1 MCIDAKEAKKIADN
15 AVLNQNAI
23 VINDIANRVFSAAKE
38 GRYRENFEFS
48 YPLPFRWEII
58 KDYLTEREDIKLVQ
72 ISVMILSVFQLCGTS
87 EGLDNDSK

>member
-23 VINDIANRVFSAAKE
+23 VINDMANKVFAAAKE

-58 KDYLTEREDIKLVQ
+58 KDYLTKKGYQ
-72 ISVMILSVFQLCGTS
+72 ISANITDDTFSFSVMW
-87 EGLDNDSK
+87 DK

>member
-23 VINDIANRVFSAAKE
+23 VINDIDNKVFAAAKE

-48 YPLPFRWEII
+48 YPLRFQWEII
-58 KDYLTEREDIKLVQ
+58 KDYLTKRGYQ
-72 ISVMILSVFQLCGTS
+72 ISVDINDDTFRFSVMW
-87 EGLDNDSK
+87 D

>member
-23 VINDIANRVFSAAKE
+23 VINDIANKVLDAAKE

-58 KDYLTEREDIKLVQ
+58 KDYLTKRGYQ
-72 ISVMILSVFQLCGTS
+72 ISVDITADTFSFSVMW
-87 EGLDNDSK
+87 DK